1 MKGGSKVSPRTGR
14 PPSEH
19 PKNIQVKFLADQPT
33 IDALKL
39 CSQRLGLTKSDVIR
53 LGVQKVKAE
62 LDEK

>member
-33 IDALKL
+33 IDALHL
-39 CSQRLGLTKSDVIR
+39 CSQKLGLTKSDVIR
-53 LGVQKVKAE
+53 LGIQMVKETA
-62 LDEK
+62 DKK